1 MDDSTKSKKKKKK
14 SDTSTSSTL
23 QKILTMTNKFESQY
37 LKPILLKLEK
47 TESALKCLYANQKKI
62 QNSLRKQKV
71 SDYYTKIINLF
82 FVIDEYFIK

>member
-1 MDDSTKSKKKKKK
+1 MDDGTKSKKKKKK
-14 SDTSTSSTL
+14 SDTSTSPTL

-71 SDYYTKIINLF
+71 SDYYAKIINLF